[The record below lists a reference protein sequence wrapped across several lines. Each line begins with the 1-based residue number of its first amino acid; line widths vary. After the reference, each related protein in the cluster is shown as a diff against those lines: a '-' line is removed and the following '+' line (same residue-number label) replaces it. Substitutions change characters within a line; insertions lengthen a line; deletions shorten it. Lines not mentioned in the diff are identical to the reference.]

1 MEEENNQDV
10 PIEEVNKVIEES
22 DKEVSVGVPAENPEE
37 YKDLTEEE
45 VKKEEEAKKEL
56 DSIVVPEKVEEIEP
70 EKLKEKIDM
79 NLLQFECGKCGF
91 KNYCNLEDDVA
102 NPLPEQ
108 IKCINCG
115 KKGSIKKRIFNIT
128 INGYKDV
135 EKKEETVEEEVAKE
149 E

>member
-22 DKEVSVGVPAENPEE
+22 NKEASVGSPTENPEE

-45 VKKEEEAKKEL
+45 AKKEL
-56 DSIVVPEKVEEIEP
+56 DEMVVPEKTEETKPEEP
-70 EKLKEKIDM
+70 KQEKIDM
-79 NLLQFECGKCGF
+79 NLLQFQCECGF
-91 KNYCNLEDDVA
+91 KIYCNLEDDVA
-102 NPLPEQ
+102 NPLPEP

-115 KKGSIKKRIFNIT
+115 KKKAIKKRIFSMT

-135 EKKEETVEEEVAKE
+135 EKQVEIVEEEVAKE
-149 E
+149 